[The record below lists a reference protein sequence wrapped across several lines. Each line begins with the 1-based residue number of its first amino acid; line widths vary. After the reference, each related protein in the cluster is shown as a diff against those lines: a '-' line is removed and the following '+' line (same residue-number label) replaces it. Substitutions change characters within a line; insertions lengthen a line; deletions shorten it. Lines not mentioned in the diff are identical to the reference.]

1 MCSSDAVDAW
11 EMEVRLR
18 VNIRLLLQGFITKI
32 KLNTSYL
39 FGIISDH
46 LFWIP
51 IAHNQKVG
59 GFPPITSETSQPP
72 MQVDSSGRV
81 GQHEVG
87 WW

>member
-11 EMEVRLR
+11 EMEVKLR
-18 VNIRLLLQGFITKI
+18 VNIRLLLQGFITRF

-39 FGIISDH
+39 FGMISDH
-46 LFWIP
+46 LFWIRL
-51 IAHNQKVG
+51 HTTKSGV
-59 GFPPITSETSQPP
+59 FPPITSETSQAPV
-72 MQVDSSGRV
+72 QVDSSGRA